1 MLCVWPVM
9 HADPTTLHIFHFF
22 LLYYILV
29 CNDLIRYAIMCS
41 WWVGVFINIFLFLF
55 CSLGR
60 NARYVLDAHIYVY
73 IHTRVCV
80 CVCIHTHEYV
90 YAHVPILHKTGKNMW
105 MREWSHQAYVCHAV
119 WSTAFFF
126 SFVFLHT
133 SEPLLCNTVRILPL
147 KEQSLTPLLFFLDS
161 WVPFLI
167 TLCTVYSLF
176 FSFG

>member
-1 MLCVWPVM
+1 MLCFSACVSWQHRDVNM
-9 HADPTTLHIFHFF
+9 TTGCLTRVFLSSCYVSDQSCMQTLLRCTFFICF

-126 SFVFLHT
+126 LS
-133 SEPLLCNTVRILPL
+133 
-147 KEQSLTPLLFFLDS
+147 
-161 WVPFLI
+161 
-167 TLCTVYSLF
+167 
-176 FSFG
+176 FSFTHQNPCYVTQ

>member
-1 MLCVWPVM
+1 MCLTS
-9 HADPTTLHIFHFF
+9 HACRPYYAAHFSFF

-126 SFVFLHT
+126 FLSSSFTHQNPCYVT
-133 SEPLLCNTVRILPL
+133 
-147 KEQSLTPLLFFLDS
+147 Q
-161 WVPFLI
+161 
-167 TLCTVYSLF
+167 
-176 FSFG
+176 